1 MAAMAARIA
10 LPTSRLPAPRG
21 LRCAHRS
28 APRARQ
34 NERPLVMTPSA
45 SLSPE
50 AARAAVDAALRGD
63 AGALSAA
70 TQHAVN
76 AAANVGVPDVAL
88 FLLGVGAPPLALAV
102 RFGSDALGAVVL
114 TSALM
119 VLPTLSLL
127 TRPPAKDR
135 AEIAPLPLLS
145 LMMAEGVALARCF
158 IFT

>member
-1 MAAMAARIA
+1 MAAMAARTA
-10 LPTSRLPAPRG
+10 LPTSRLPAPRS

-28 APRARQ
+28 APRARMS
-34 NERPLVMTPSA
+34 RHPLLTPSA